1 MRVGGWLSTFA
12 GFEQKGYAGPSVVFN
27 VPYCCTEG
35 DASRVG
41 GNVFLV
47 FESRLFA
54 I

>member
-1 MRVGGWLSTFA
+1 MGVGVWFSTFA
-12 GFEQKGYAGPSVVFN
+12 GFEQKRYAGPPVVFN

-41 GNVFLV
+41 GHVFLV
-47 FESRLFA
+47 FEGRLFA